1 MTEKQDSNIDSSYTI
16 QEILFL
22 LKKHIKII
30 LTIFCVTN
38 LLIILYTFNSDYIYK
53 SSSTIIVNKDPNSL
67 SILNMGYSGE
77 RNFIDNEIGILRSR
91 TTSEKVIK
99 KLIGN
104 KNIELHLFGKK
115 NSGKS
120 FFNNTSSNNDFENLS
135 QEDFINKYSS
145 KLRNSL
151 YISNNK
157 RTDAINISIESKDSK
172 EAAML
177 VNTLVDVYRERD
189 LEWATG
195 EMSHLKTFLL
205 NQLNKKEKELNKIED
220 LLKTFQEKEKIFTI
234 DDNSKVILDNLT
246 LFETE
251 YNNVLASID
260 IINEKEKFITSQL
273 NSDEKLL
280 AKKVSNTIN
289 QRLQAFKMEMAVI
302 ESELISTQTKYG
314 NNHSAVLELENKLEN
329 VKSKIEDE
337 TRNLINEGITVADP
351 ILYRQT
357 LMDSVISIKAVK
369 SNLLSKAKAYQNL
382 VDDYDNK
389 LSLLPEKILEYTRL
403 ERDRVIHAETY
414 RFMSQK
420 LEEARIG
427 EASKLSKIRIVDKA
441 IANKIPIKPNKT
453 QNIIF
458 GIIIGIILGVG
469 VSMGVEFFDNTIKS
483 IEQIERRGLAILSM
497 IPAISSNN
505 NRKNNGKRYIK
516 NDGQVEKLQRR
527 LITHEDPKSPIS
539 EAYRSLRTSL
549 MYTKSNSESN
559 VILVSSPGPGEGKT
573 TTIANLAI
581 TYANLGKKTLLIDSD
596 LRKPVIHNV
605 FKADKSP
612 GLTSFL
618 SSNSDLKSIINTT
631 DIDNLE
637 IITSGVIPPNPS
649 ELLDSKKMIDFIN
662 EVKDDFDVILFDSP
676 PLVAV
681 TDAFVLM
688 KYIDQ
693 FILVVRPGRTERGA
707 LERVISSTQQ
717 SNMDITG
724 VVMNAMS
731 EEHSYG
737 SGYYYNYYQYYYGDK
752 A

>member
-1 MTEKQDSNIDSSYTI
+1 
-16 QEILFL
+16 
-22 LKKHIKII
+22 
-30 LTIFCVTN
+30 
-38 LLIILYTFNSDYIYK
+38 
-53 SSSTIIVNKDPNSL
+53 
-67 SILNMGYSGE
+67 MGYSGE

-91 TTSEKVIK
+91 TTAEKVIK
-99 KLIGN
+99 KLLYN
-104 KNIELHLFGKK
+104 ENLDLYLFGSNGSNQSIFKK
-115 NSGKS
+115 ITS
-120 FFNNTSSNNDFENLS
+120 FFVKKESNTDFDSLSNT
-135 QEDFINKYSS
+135 DFINKYAE
-145 KLRNSL
+145 KLRKSV

-157 RTDAINISIESKDSK
+157 RTDAINISIESKSPA

-189 LEWATG
+189 LEWVTG
-195 EMSHLKTFLL
+195 EMSHLKTFLT
-205 NQLNKKEKELNKIED
+205 NQLQKKEKELNKIENS
-220 LLKTFQEKEKIFTI
+220 LKSFQEKEKIFTI

-260 IINEKEKFITSQL
+260 IIDEKEKFINNQL
-273 NSDEKLL
+273 NADEKQL

-289 QRLQAFKMEMAVI
+289 QRLLAYKTEMAVL
-302 ESELISTQTKYG
+302 EGELISTQTKYG
-314 NNHSAVLELENKLEN
+314 NDHSAVLELDKKLED
-329 VKSKIEDE
+329 VKNKIEEE
-337 TRNLINEGITVADP
+337 TRKLIGEGITVADP
-351 ILYRQT
+351 ILYRQS

-369 SNLLSKAKAYQNL
+369 ANLLSKARAYQNL
-382 VDDYDNK
+382 VKEYENK
-389 LSLLPEKILEYTRL
+389 LGELPEKILEYTRL

-420 LEEARIG
+420 LEESRIG

-441 IANKIPIKPNKT
+441 IENKTPIKPNKS
-453 QNIIF
+453 QNIVF
-458 GIIIGIILGVG
+458 GIVIGLILGIG
-469 VSMGVEFFDNTIKS
+469 VSMCVELFDNTIKS
-483 IEQIERRGLAILSM
+483 IEQIERRGLVILAM
-497 IPAISSNN
+497 IPAISSHE
-505 NRKNNGKRYIK
+505 KNKRAGKRYIK
-516 NDGQVEKLQRR
+516 NNLQVEKLQRR

-539 EAYRSLRTSL
+539 ESYRSLRTSL
-549 MYTKSNSESN
+549 MYTKSSKECN

-618 SSNSDLKSIINTT
+618 SSNSDFQDILNKT
-631 DIDNLE
+631 DIENLD

-649 ELLDSKKMIDFIN
+649 ELLDSRKMIDFIN
-662 EVKDDFDVILFDSP
+662 KVKIDYDIVLFDSP

-681 TDAFVLM
+681 TDAFVLL
-688 KYIDQ
+688 KHIDQ
-693 FILVVRPGRTERGA
+693 FILVIRPGKTERGA
-707 LERVISSTQQ
+707 LERVITSTEQ
-717 SNMDITG
+717 SNLKITG

-752 A
+752 S